1 MKVLQIAAS
10 YGQACGIRN
19 FAEGLEIAFARI
31 GVEVHTVSGLSEDLP
46 PSDVTLIHHDWDLY
60 ENNDDIVRCL
70 CKNSP
75 QPVVFFAHTGRMDKR
90 SSGAERFSDVVESF
104 VCMCPGVV
112 DTLKPVFLFP
122 HPATIIPDK
131 LEERHILRARCGLPQ
146 DSVIIGSSGFL
157 RLEREFPKLLSLLLP
172 HVAANNWFV
181 ELATS
186 AWFKS
191 SPELKGIET
200 ELDRL
205 TERFP
210 GSFRYGTAFIEP
222 PELNERLQ
230 ACDLLWCWTN
240 TPSTSYASGSISDQ
254 YASGTR
260 LFAVDKKQH
269 DHVLFLPNVVRGPAV
284 LEAFVEGLVEEIHGG
299 VQVRHDPSL
308 LSWDSWA
315 KPFANFLAASR
326 DRSFQRI

>member
-1 MKVLQIAAS
+1 MNVLQIAAS

-19 FAEGLEIAFARI
+19 FAQGLEIAFARI
-31 GVEVHTVSGLSEDLP
+31 GVEVHTVRGLSEDLP
-46 PSDVTLIHHDWDLY
+46 PSDITLIHHDWDLFE
-60 ENNDDIVRCL
+60 ENDEIVRHL
-70 CKNSP
+70 CKKSP
-75 QPVVFFAHTGRMDKR
+75 QPVVLFAHTGRMGKR

-112 DTLKPVFLFP
+112 DTLKPVFLLH
-122 HPATIIPDK
+122 HPASFIPDK
-131 LEERHILRARCGLPQ
+131 LEERHTLRARYGLPK

-157 RLEREFPKLLSLLLP
+157 RLEREFPKVLSLLLP
-172 HVAANNWFV
+172 HAVANNWFV

-205 TERFP
+205 AERFP
-210 GSFRYGTAFIEP
+210 GCFRYGTTFLEP
-222 PELNERLQ
+222 SELNERLQ

-269 DHVLFLPNVVRGPAV
+269 YHVLSLPNVVRGPAV
-284 LEAFVEGLVEEIHGG
+284 LEEFVEGLVEEIHLG
-299 VQVRHDPSL
+299 VQLRHDPSPV
-308 LSWDSWA
+308 SWDRWA
-315 KPFANFLAASR
+315 KPFAKFLATSMV
-326 DRSFQRI
+326 RSF